1 MRLIL
6 ALLLIGITTNSCI
19 ATEGPSLD
27 YLKGAL
33 NKATYSEVV
42 LESEPATSREVLAD
56 GTSVAIWNSDL
67 FYIND
72 GVGGKVPKF
81 KMCIFNPQ
89 GILVRYKWKRGLLGG
104 DSKEDSDESSSKA
117 KVKPRGSSSR

>member
-6 ALLLIGITTNSCI
+6 ALLLIGINENSCI

-33 NKATYSEVV
+33 TKATYSEVV

-67 FYIND
+67 LYIND

-117 KVKPRGSSSR
+117 KVKPKGSSSR

>member
-6 ALLLIGITTNSCI
+6 ALLLIGITTDSCI

-33 NKATYSEVV
+33 NRATYSEVV

-67 FYIND
+67 LYIND

-104 DSKEDSDESSSKA
+104 DSKEDNDESSSKA
-117 KVKPRGSSSR
+117 KVKPKGSSSR

>member
-6 ALLLIGITTNSCI
+6 ALLLIGITANSCI

-67 FYIND
+67 LYIND

-104 DSKEDSDESSSKA
+104 DSKEDNDESSSKA
-117 KVKPRGSSSR
+117 KVKPKGSSSR

>member
-6 ALLLIGITTNSCI
+6 ALLLIGITANSCI

-33 NKATYSEVV
+33 NRATYSEVV

-67 FYIND
+67 LYIND

-117 KVKPRGSSSR
+117 KVKPKGSSSR

>member
-72 GVGGKVPKF
+72 GVGGKAPKI
-81 KMCIFNPQ
+81 KMCIFNPK

>member
-6 ALLLIGITTNSCI
+6 ALLLIGITTDSCI

-33 NKATYSEVV
+33 NRATYSEVV

-67 FYIND
+67 LYIND

-104 DSKEDSDESSSKA
+104 DSKEDNDESSSKA